1 MSSILHAVELSV
13 DGAHPELV
21 LHLHLFVF
29 CLIFVTKKNGCS
41 PYIPYILASIT
52 YTWPT
57 AVDFIHQ

>member
-41 PYIPYILASIT
+41 SYIPYILASIT